1 MREVCGLNRVRGLN
15 GESASR
21 IGAGC
26 SNRLGRLLSVT
37 RFAAHIAQGRLA
49 RVRGPMRACS
59 RVQLGVVLAV
69 LSFGLGLSP
78 GWVAA
83 QEDQGPVE
91 YGAIQL
97 PRAAAQKIAV
107 LPFRLNSAAALGFL
121 SGSLDELLAQ
131 RIEAGGEVSAVAYR
145 NLEGRSEDAAEP
157 ASDTTGE
164 TLSDEDLRVR
174 AERHQL
180 DGVVVGSVTQLAGR
194 FSVDVRVVPVG
205 RFDSST
211 SLVMTADSDREL
223 LDRLGELVDQIVVTF
238 RGGSPDRVVE
248 IRIEGAG
255 PIEDDL
261 RAGISF
267 RKGAVFDPS
276 GLDADRRTLAEDARV
291 ANVVVR
297 SIQTD
302 EGVILVYQIVRADRI
317 FAGPTSS
324 SASAVPIS
332 EIIIRGNKRVEEAAI
347 RARIQTAV
355 GSPLDRAQVS
365 RDVRAIFQQGFFSDL
380 NVYSEDTPDGVRVI
394 VEVTESPV
402 IREIAISGNDHIKS
416 DKIKEALTLT
426 TGVPLDYPLL
436 RENRD
441 RISAVYRSEG
451 YYLAE
456 VQFEIEEIT
465 EGSVSINFDVAE
477 KEKLKLRKIEFVGN
491 EAFKEAEL
499 TEGFSTKTWRFYSW
513 ATSWLDKTGTYAEPI
528 FLRDLR
534 LIEKLYTDNGYIQS
548 RVIGP
553 EVDAREEGLFLK
565 VEIIEGPK
573 FNVGSLTVEGDE
585 TIDLDALR
593 KKIRLVQGKVFSRSD
608 LTADVEI
615 LEAHYTDRGFFFA
628 NVSPLTQTD
637 QENLTVDVQF
647 NVEKGPLYF
656 VRNVDVRGNT
666 RTVDSV
672 IRREVR
678 LVEGQLY
685 SARALQ
691 VSSFR
696 IRRLGFFEDVAFEPN
711 TTEDPSQLDLDVN
724 VVERPTGAFSFGA
737 GFSSADNFIF
747 TASLSQSNLFGRGYG
762 ANISADI
769 GGNSSRYFISLTD
782 PYFLGTTFSFSATAF
797 LTQVRFDDFEQDQ
810 QGVEFAVGHPLN
822 ISNSAFI
829 SLRYGYSQRSVKQDD
844 NIDSLA
850 APITRQVLQGRQS
863 TSRIGVNLGMDTRND
878 RFAAT
883 QGFLASGGIEYAG
896 IGGFSRFLNLEA
908 RGGYYF
914 GAPSF
919 LPDRSTFVLSTRLA
933 YSLPFNSVG
942 DFDVGFE
949 SSTACADPSNC
960 SNVANLEDIDDDV
973 RLPLT
978 ERYFLGGLGATQL
991 RGYQGRSVGPR
1002 RAELRFTELASGRVY
1017 HPVGTEI
1024 RNDPSNGQI
1033 FAVCN
1038 DTNTSQ
1044 SRGNGNGRCNSIGD
1058 EKYDDFDD
1066 LNESQVIGGS
1076 SFISNSFEY
1085 RFPISEEIGLLGI
1098 AFVDGGNAF
1107 IEGDV
1112 LFDASE
1118 WRYGYGGGVLWFSPF
1133 GPLQLVLGFPVDPR
1147 SDEQSPV
1154 FEFSVGGL
1162 GI

>member
-1 MREVCGLNRVRGLN
+1 MLAVGLSFVV
-15 GESASR
+15 SAGVSP
-21 IGAGC
+21 
-26 SNRLGRLLSVT
+26 
-37 RFAAHIAQGRLA
+37 AQG
-49 RVRGPMRACS
+49 
-59 RVQLGVVLAV
+59 
-69 LSFGLGLSP
+69 
-78 GWVAA
+78 
-83 QEDQGPVE
+83 ETGPVE

-97 PRAAAQKIAV
+97 PNSATQRVAV
-107 LPFRLNSAAALGFL
+107 LPFRLNSAGTLSFL

-131 RIEAGGEVSAVAYR
+131 RIEASGEVSAVAFR
-145 NLEGRSEDAAEP
+145 DLASATSEIQSSARGD
-157 ASDTTGE
+157 S
-164 TLSDEDLRVR
+164 LSDEALR
-174 AERHQL
+174 AMAGTHSL
-180 DGVVVGSVTQLAGR
+180 DGIVAGSVTELAGR
-194 FSVDVRVVPVG
+194 FSVDVRVVPVD
-205 RFDSST
+205 RLEASA

-223 LDRLGELVDQIVVTF
+223 LDRLGELADQIVATLK
-238 RGGSPDRVVE
+238 GGSSDRVVE
-248 IRIEGAG
+248 IRFEGAG
-255 PIEDDL
+255 PIEEDL

-267 RKGAVFDPS
+267 RKGALFDPS
-276 GLDADRRTLAEDARV
+276 GLEADRRALAEDARV
-291 ANVVVR
+291 ANVVAR
-297 SIQTD
+297 SIQA
-302 EGVILVYQIVRADRI
+302 ENGIVLVYQVVRADRI

-324 SASAVPIS
+324 GGSAAPVS
-332 EIIIRGNKRVEEAAI
+332 EIVIRGNKRVEEDAI
-347 RARIQTAV
+347 RVRIRTAV
-355 GSPLDRAQVS
+355 GSPLDRTQVS
-365 RDVRAIFQQGFFSDL
+365 RDVRAIFLQGFFSDI
-380 NVYSEDTPDGVRVI
+380 NVYTESTPGGVRVI
-394 VEVTESPV
+394 VEVKETPV
-402 IREIAISGNDHIKS
+402 IREIAISGNDNIDA

-436 RENRD
+436 RENRE
-441 RISAVYRSEG
+441 RVFALYRTEG

-456 VQFEIEEIT
+456 VRFEIEDIT
-465 EGSVSINFDVAE
+465 EGSVSINFDVKE
-477 KEKLKLRKIEFVGN
+477 NEKLKLREIEFTGN
-491 EAFKEAEL
+491 EAFTKSEL
-499 TEGFSTKTWRFYSW
+499 TKGFSTKTWKFYSW
-513 ATSWLDKTGTYAEPI
+513 ASSWLDKTGTYAEPI

-534 LIEKLYTDNGYIQS
+534 LIEKLYTDNGYVQA

-553 EVDAREEGLFLK
+553 EVDAREDGLFLK
-565 VEIIEGPK
+565 VEIIEGPQ
-573 FNVGSLTVEGDE
+573 FNVGFLTVEGDE
-585 TIDLDALR
+585 TIDLEALR
-593 KKIRLVQGKVFSRSD
+593 DKIRLGEGEVFSRSD
-608 LTADVEI
+608 LTSDVEI

-628 NVSPLTQTD
+628 SVNPVTETD

-672 IRREVR
+672 IRREIR

-711 TTEDPSQLDLDVN
+711 TTEDPSELDLDVN

-782 PYFLGTTFSFSATAF
+782 PYFLGSTFSFSATAF

-810 QGVEFAVGHPLN
+810 QGIEFAVGHPLN
-822 ISNSAFI
+822 ISNSASI
-829 SLRYGYSQRSVKQDD
+829 SLRYGFSQRRVKQED
-844 NIDSLA
+844 NFDSLA

-863 TSRIGVNLGMDTRND
+863 TSRIGVNVGIDTRND

-883 QGFLASGGIEYAG
+883 EGYLASGGIEYAG
-896 IGGFSRFLNLEA
+896 LGGFSRFLSLEA

-914 GAPSF
+914 GAPDWLF
-919 LPDRSTFVLSTRLA
+919 ERSTFVLSTRIGFA
-933 YSLPFNSVG
+933 LPFNSVN
-942 DFDVGFE
+942 DFDLGFQ
-949 SSTACADPSNC
+949 SSTVCADPTNC
-960 SNVANLEDIDDDV
+960 TNAGNLEDIDDDI

-978 ERYFLGGLGATQL
+978 ERYFLGGLGNTQL
-991 RGYQGRSVGPR
+991 RGYEGRSLGPR
-1002 RAELRFTELASGRVY
+1002 RAELRSTELASGRVY

-1024 RNDPSNGQI
+1024 RGNPATGEI
-1033 FAVCN
+1033 TAFCN
-1038 DTNTSQ
+1038 DNPVFGNP
-1044 SRGNGNGRCNSIGD
+1044 GNGNGQCNSLGD
-1058 EKYDDFDD
+1058 KKFSDFDD
-1066 LNESQVIGGS
+1066 INEAQVIGGS

-1107 IEGDV
+1107 VEGDI

-1147 SDEQSPV
+1147 SDESSPV